1 MLFPIIYA
9 LYANGSTTIICF
21 TFAISNNKCMFK
33 SNFQE
38 VKIMTP
44 EQIENEHRSKIS
56 LIN

>member
-1 MLFPIIYA
+1 
-9 LYANGSTTIICF
+9 
-21 TFAISNNKCMFK
+21 MFK